1 MLDRMVQ
8 GAVPRKHHLVF
19 RDAEGALLY
28 EEAFTR
34 AGFDGPYTL
43 AYHRGR
49 PHAMQPAPARHG
61 SPAPRD
67 AGERPLAR
75 RHLRT
80 QDLAPRGGPPV
91 DARVPLLFSED
102 VVISFSTPD
111 APDPVYV
118 SNGDAD
124 ELLFLH
130 EGGGLLRS
138 PLGDLRIERGDWV
151 YVPRGL
157 LHRILPDP
165 GPQRW
170 LVIEAHGV
178 RLPAGWRNDT
188 GQLRMDAPCS
198 ERDFRRPTFRGP
210 LDEGIRELVVK
221 RGGRFHGFA
230 LEGSP
235 LDVIGWDGALYPFAF
250 PILAFQPRTGQV
262 HLPPTI
268 HGTFALRGA
277 LACSFVPRPLDFH
290 PEAIPCPYPH
300 ASVDVDEVIFY
311 SRGSFTSRR
320 GVGPGSISLH
330 PAGVMHGPHP
340 GAYEGSIGARS
351 TDEVAVMLDCQR
363 PLRATPEALAVEDP
377 GYDASFSG

>member
-1 MLDRMVQ
+1 MLDRIVQ
-8 GAVPRKHHLVF
+8 GAVPRKHHIAF
-19 RDAEGALLY
+19 RDEGGALLH
-28 EEAFTR
+28 EEAYTR
-34 AGFDGPYTL
+34 GGFEGPYTL

-49 PHAMQPAPARHG
+49 PHVMHPAPARHG
-61 SPAPRD
+61 AAPPRD
-67 AGERPLAR
+67 AGERPLSR

-80 QDLAPRGGPPV
+80 GALAARSRPPV

-102 VVISFSTPD
+102 VILSISAPD

-124 ELLFLH
+124 ELWFVH

-138 PLGDLRIERGDWV
+138 PLGDLRVEKEDWV
-151 YVPRGL
+151 FVPRGL
-157 LHRILPDP
+157 LHRVLPDA
-165 GPQRW
+165 GPQHW
-170 LVIEAHGV
+170 FVVEANGV
-178 RLPAGWRNDT
+178 RLPSGWRNET
-188 GQLRMDAPCS
+188 GQLRMDAPVS

-221 RGGRFHGFA
+221 RGAAWHGFA

-235 LDVIGWDGALYPFAF
+235 LDVVGWDGALYPFAL
-250 PILAFQPRTGQV
+250 PILAFQPRTGMV

-268 HGTFALRGA
+268 HGTFAMHGA

-311 SRGSFTSRR
+311 ARGSFTSRR
-320 GVGPGSISLH
+320 GVGAASISLH

-351 TDEVAVMLDCQR
+351 TDELAVMLDCQR
-363 PLRATPEALAVEDP
+363 TLRLTPQAVGIEDAE
-377 GYDASFSG
+377 YDASFSG